1 MPQFDLNPSAN
12 TQVLGDINSGDYTP
26 YKKKRGNRK
35 PVAQKK
41 YSGISARQ
49 EAANAAKAA
58 KNQAT
63 QGGASSGSS
72 AGGRGAG
79 SGGGRGNNGNQQS
92 NATDAYNPLTADFK
106 TPSQLRKEAAEL
118 AALSVA
124 SEDILRQQQAREEA
138 GLTGLTSALS
148 GRLGDIA
155 AQQTAGLQGFGSL
168 YGRLAGAAQTA
179 GGSALAAA
187 GADPGLAAGANPLV
201 AGQLLNLSAP
211 LMGYQPAAEAIG
223 QRLIGASQG
232 ALGKALME
240 RSAQLSANT
249 AKYLRDLQDTEIQ
262 RAISQG
268 TLAQNE
274 ARLGLTAENQAWD
287 RQVDTARISQGWQ
300 RLAQSAAN
308 AGAKA
313 GKDKA
318 KAIQS
323 TKDRILTDLD
333 AWTGASVPTGKFEYT
348 VYFTDP
354 IDGLKKLPKTFV
366 AMSKAEAIEQAKS
379 SVPEN
384 RVNTISAEKGD
395 EQLGTPTA
403 QQIMSRIVP
412 ILVNKGMTRRNAQA
426 WVRKFVLAPS
436 GINVN
441 PSGAFMGGVGG
452 SGI

>member
-1 MPQFDLNPSAN
+1 MPQFDLNPSTN
-12 TQVLGDINSGDYTP
+12 TQVLGDPNSGDYDT
-26 YKKKRGNRK
+26 YKKVKGKRR

-63 QGGASSGSS
+63 QGGASSGPS

-79 SGGGRGNNGNQQS
+79 GRGGNNNNQQS
-92 NATDAYNPLTADFK
+92 NAPAAYNPLNAEFK
-106 TPSQLRKEAAEL
+106 TPAQLRKEAAEL

-168 YGRLAGAAQTA
+168 YGRLAGSAQTA
-179 GGSALAAA
+179 GGAALAAA

-201 AGQLLNLSAP
+201 AGQLANLSAP

-262 RAISQG
+262 RAVSQG

-274 ARLGLTAENQAWD
+274 ARLGLTAEENQWE
-287 RQVDTARISQGWQ
+287 RQVDTQRLQQGWQ

-318 KAIQS
+318 KAIKN
-323 TKDRILTDLD
+323 TKAQILADLD
-333 AWTGASVPTGKFEYT
+333 QWTGATVPTGKFEYT

-366 AMSKAEAIEQAKS
+366 AMSEAEAIEQAKS
-379 SVPEN
+379 SVPQN
-384 RVNTISAEKGD
+384 RVDTISAEKGE
-395 EQLGTPTA
+395 EQLGQPTA
-403 QQIMSRIVP
+403 QQIIRQISAQ
-412 ILVNKGMTRRNAQA
+412 LVNQGMSRRNAQA
-426 WVRKFVLAPS
+426 WVRKFVLAPA
-436 GINVN
+436 GLNVN
-441 PSGAFMGGVGG
+441 TSGAFMGGVGG
-452 SGI
+452 SVT